1 MEDQKRA
8 VGFALSFVA
17 PRSME
22 RNYLQFLPG
31 EGRGASPGAPPG
43 SAALRPVPAGRQR
56 ALRLP
61 PHTHG
66 LRCDPRRPRAQ
77 FPTWDKFTGGRR
89 GHLTTEQIIT
99 FIS

>member
-43 SAALRPVPAGRQR
+43 SAALRPVPPGRQR

-61 PHTHG
+61 PHTYTGCAATPAAPGHNFPLG
-66 LRCDPRRPRAQ
+66 TSLQVDAEDISPRN
-77 FPTWDKFTGGRR
+77 K
-89 GHLTTEQIIT
+89 
-99 FIS
+99 